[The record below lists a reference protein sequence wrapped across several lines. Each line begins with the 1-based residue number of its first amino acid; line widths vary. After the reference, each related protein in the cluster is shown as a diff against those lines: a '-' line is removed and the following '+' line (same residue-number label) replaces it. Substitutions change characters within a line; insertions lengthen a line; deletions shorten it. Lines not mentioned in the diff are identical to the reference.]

1 VVDAQWLVLLVRR
14 GSDSSHRPEAPTEEC
29 GDVIRAE
36 RSTRAR
42 RVSTPPPLVE
52 VLTHEQHSRK
62 EWMLVHVMAALFYED
77 YSTGTVVRTDRR
89 TVTDDDA
96 HAFLALLK
104 LDARLFADPTNTN
117 APMGGARV
125 VPGSLVY
132 LIGEGLLIGCGV
144 LKDVGIALLGITE
157 LRVLA
162 PVHVGDTVEL
172 TARLLDKRLSNSRP
186 GSGVVTTHHRMT
198 NQVGADVL
206 QFDAARLIRCRPE
219 S

>member
-1 VVDAQWLVLLVRR
+1 MV
-14 GSDSSHRPEAPTEEC
+14 
-29 GDVIRAE
+29 
-36 RSTRAR
+36 
-42 RVSTPPPLVE
+42 
-52 VLTHEQHSRK
+52 
-62 EWMLVHVMAALFYED
+62 ALFYED
-77 YSTGTVVRTDRR
+77 YSAETVVRTGRR
-89 TVTDDDA
+89 TITDSDA
-96 HAFLALLK
+96 RAFLTLLG
-104 LDARLFADPTNTN
+104 LDAGLFTDPANPN

-172 TARLLDKRLSNSRP
+172 TARLLEKRLSTSRP
-186 GSGVVTTHHRMT
+186 GSGVVTTRHLMADQRGT
-198 NQVGADVL
+198 DVL